1 MKFPTPKRKIVTE
14 ATQSFTFSR
23 RAMVVGGL
31 QGAIGALL
39 VGRMGWIS
47 IAENEKYQLL
57 SERDRKSVV

>member
-1 MKFPTPKRKIVTE
+1 MKLPFLKKKTVTE
-14 ATQSFTFSR
+14 ASLSFTFTR

-47 IAENEKYQLL
+47 VAENEKYNLL
-57 SERDRKSVV
+57 SKATAST